1 MNTETKK
8 QHYVWR
14 KYLNPWKLN
23 TEEKKVWTLII
34 KTSKVDNISLMD
46 VAQASYFYKMYELSP
61 IEIQVCRNLAMQFP
75 PFVQPFA
82 ETLLKGYEAI
92 SYNMMTE
99 SDKRDFALHY
109 IDNMQTCIEKM
120 GSPLLNCKCLND
132 LKNIQNKYQA
142 IFYLCVQYSRTYK
155 MREVGIVGYK
165 DFPLKSELYKKVFP
179 FISLLMATTIGHNLV
194 VGNPNTRYI
203 FVRNET
209 SIPFVTSDQPVI
221 NLKKD
226 EVDEDGFTKDLE
238 LYYPISPS
246 RAIIISQN
254 HLLDEY
260 SEIQADESFVEDKNR
275 KMFENASLYMFANN
289 KEILNEMLKKYDR
302 MSPLW

>member
-1 MNTETKK
+1 MNTDTKK

-23 TEEKKVWTLII
+23 AEEKKVWTLII
-34 KTSKVDNISLMD
+34 KTSKVDYISLMD

-61 IEIQVCRNLAMQFP
+61 IEIKVCRNLAMQFP
-75 PFVQPFA
+75 SFVQPFA

-92 SYNMMTE
+92 SYDMMAKN
-99 SDKRDFALHY
+99 DKRDFALHS
-109 IDNMQTCIEKM
+109 IDHMQTNFEKM
-120 GSPLLNCKCLND
+120 GSPLLNCKCLDD
-132 LKNIQNKYQA
+132 LRNIQDKYQA

-155 MREVGIVGYK
+155 MREAGIVGFK
-165 DFPLKSELYKKVFP
+165 DYPLKSELYKKAFP
-179 FISLLMATTIGHNLV
+179 FISLLMATTLGHNLA

-209 SIPFVTSDQPVI
+209 SIPFITCDQPVI

-226 EVDEDGFTKDLE
+226 DIDEDGYAIDLD
-238 LYYPISPS
+238 LYYPITPS

-260 SEIQADESFVEDKNR
+260 SEIIADKSFVEDKNR
-275 KMFENASLYMFANN
+275 RMCQNASLYVFANN
-289 KEILNEMLKKYDR
+289 KEILNKILKEVTN
-302 MSPLW
+302 M